1 MNLRPPNATVS
12 EEERQQVYNEDLPGL
27 SVSELYAEM
36 FRTGRIVARY
46 PRRFI
51 WRGLTPITVRRWGDE
66 RIEACR
72 ALLGGRPAQRRQGPV
87 RAWVH

>member
-1 MNLRPPNATVS
+1 MKFRVPNAAVS
-12 EEERQQVYNEDLPGL
+12 EDERLQVYNEDLAAL

-46 PRRFI
+46 PRRFV
-51 WRGLTPITVRRWGDE
+51 WRGLTSLTVREWGDE
-66 RIEACR
+66 RIEVCR
-72 ALLGGRPAQRRQGPV
+72 ALLRSPVQRRRGPV